1 MLNNDDENNS
11 VKNDEDLLGIE
22 KPCLKCQTE
31 ISALAEKCP
40 QCGYEPSDEG
50 VLIGQVMI
58 VFGVI
63 ACLTF
68 VGALVGIPLIIAGA
82 YTIKHK
88 ESGKRPTNTAPWATL
103 AHIYQPNNN

>member
-1 MLNNDDENNS
+1 MLNNDDKNNND
-11 VKNDEDLLGIE
+11 VTDEDLLGVE

-40 QCGYEPSDEG
+40 QCGYEPSDKGE
-50 VLIGQVMI
+50 LAGQVMI

-68 VGALVGIPLIIAGA
+68 VGAIIGIPLILTGA
-82 YTIKHK
+82 YMIKHK
-88 ESGKRPTNTAPWATL
+88 ESGKRPTNTAP
-103 AHIYQPNNN
+103 